1 MAHESEVMMDYEAVN
16 DVLARANAEFERQE
30 LEDLQSYEIDE
41 LEPSE
46 APTSED
52 LDRIEEQEG
61 YVGVG
66 GTEPPDYSPSG
77 DPVTGGDLGVD
88 NLATDAE
95 QYMSYVADLG
105 VAVAT
110 QTGVS
115 DDQALDAIVAV
126 ASQMADGGMMPPMPD
141 VEMASADDLA
151 QWTGAATTAGLI
163 ARVIDYV
170 TAGDDKQNVTV
181 PMGTPTGKAPT
192 SDVETT

>member
-1 MAHESEVMMDYEAVN
+1 MMDYEAVN

-30 LEDLQSYEIDE
+30 LEDLQSYEIDDAE
-41 LEPSE
+41 VGKI
-46 APTSED
+46 PTNED

-77 DPVTGGDLGVD
+77 NPIAGGDLGVD

-95 QYMSYVADLG
+95 QYMSYIASMG
-105 VAVAT
+105 VAVST

-115 DDQALDAIVAV
+115 DDDALEAIYAV
-126 ASQMADGGMMPPMPD
+126 ADQMAEGGSMPPMPD
-141 VEMASADDLA
+141 IESAPADELA
-151 QWTGAATTAGLI
+151 QWTGAATTIGLL

-170 TAGDDKQNVTV
+170 TAGKDKQNVTV
-181 PMGTPTGKAPT
+181 PMGEPTGRAPT
-192 SDVETT
+192 SDAETT

>member
-1 MAHESEVMMDYEAVN
+1 MDYEAVN
-16 DVLARANAEFERQE
+16 DVLSRANAEFERQE
-30 LEDLQSYEIDE
+30 LEDLRDYEIDGE
-41 LEPSE
+41 LEVGETPS
-46 APTSED
+46 TED

-105 VAVAT
+105 ISVVT

-115 DDQALDAIVAV
+115 DDEALNAIVTV
-126 ASQMADGGMMPPMPD
+126 ATQMADGGMMPSMPD
-141 VEMASADDLA
+141 IETATADELA
-151 QWTGAATTAGLI
+151 QWTGAATTSGLL
-163 ARVIDYV
+163 ARVIDHI
-170 TAGDDKQNVTV
+170 TAGEDKDNVTV
-181 PMGTPTGKAPT
+181 PMGEPTGVAPT
-192 SDVETT
+192 GDVETT